1 MLRATQ
7 LIGFGAAQAGGAV
20 FSNTRSL
27 EFSAS
32 SSQYLSRSW
41 GTGPTSTK
49 AWTFSTWYKRTSIS
63 AFQCLLS
70 GGEASSNNDFG
81 IRFTSGDALE
91 VFNISGGSFNLR
103 KVTNAAYTDIT
114 SWHHLVVA
122 VDMDQST
129 SANRV
134 RIYHDGTE
142 ETSFAINTV
151 PGSGTALAFQ
161 SYNSTYFIGK
171 LNYVASQYYDGAL
184 DETIFVD
191 GQQLTPSAFATSN
204 RPKAYGGTYGNKG
217 FRLRYEDNTN
227 TTTLGADDSGNGN
240 NWTLNSMSTGNSTT
254 SVP

>member
-1 MLRATQ
+1 MFRATH
-7 LIGFGAAQAGGAV
+7 LIGFGASEGGAV

-49 AWTFSTWYKRTSIS
+49 AWTLSLWYKRNSTS
-63 AFQCLLS
+63 AFQVIFS
-70 GGEASSNNDFG
+70 GGEASSNNDAAV
-81 IRFTSGDALE
+81 RFTTGDAIE
-91 VFNISGGSFNLR
+91 VYNISGGSFNLR
-103 KVTNAAYTDIT
+103 KVTSSAFTDIT

-142 ETSFAINTV
+142 ETSWAVNTV
-151 PGSGTALAFQ
+151 PGSGTSLSLQ
-161 SYNSTYFIGK
+161 SYNTTYFIGQ
-171 LNYVASQYYDGAL
+171 LNYVATNYYDGAL
-184 DETIFVD
+184 DEVIFVD
-191 GQQLTPSAFATSN
+191 GQQLTPADFATSN
-204 RPKAYGGTYGNKG
+204 RPKAYAGTYGNKG
-217 FRLRYEDNTN
+217 FRLRFENN
-227 TTTLGADDSGNGN
+227 ASTTTLGADDSGNSN
-240 NWTLNSMSTGNSTT
+240 NWTLNSMTTGNSTT